1 MNILNRV
8 AWKAMWK
15 NQSRTIVTIIGIIL
29 SAAMFTAV
37 TTLGVSL
44 VSYLIDI
51 AAYNHGD
58 YFIRYD
64 YGTDSDIEG
73 VYQEENVSQVGD
85 LKALGFTNFVL
96 EQEDRTVDE
105 TYVVAAGDT
114 HFYDMVSVRLEEGR
128 LPENS
133 NEIVITGNL
142 VSYLSGAGLPCGIGD
157 TVTMTVVPEYVPEYN
172 ELSVDLP
179 ADGTAFTK
187 EYQIVGISE
196 AFYKLDDF
204 TLELSYLLTYA
215 DENVESAL
223 WHRIYVKTAPAKAAY
238 DFQDKPYGPVRST
251 NTNMLNLYGASKYS
265 NVNHFIYAICG
276 VLMAIIMVGSISLI
290 YNAFSIS
297 VSERTKQFGLLS
309 SIGATKRQLRRS
321 VYFEAFSLC
330 LIGIPLGILC
340 GYFGIAVT
348 LSLTADLINGL
359 LTGSTESGIDLHA
372 VASVPA
378 FLCAGVIAAVTV
390 FLSVLIPAKRAT
402 KVAPIT
408 AIRQTQDYQIPK
420 KGLKS
425 SKLTA
430 KIWGLPGLMAQKY
443 YAVSKHKYRATV
455 ISLTI
460 SVVLFITSCGF
471 TQVLQDTANANANT
485 CNYDLCVYNASGEQL
500 SQIRNHSAVQKSA
513 LRTEQQ
519 WTAVIPNGIFTDEYQ
534 EACNIYNDT
543 TGYEDDADT
552 KYVNIYYL
560 EDDVFRA
567 YLEEQRIDPE
577 PYFDTQNP
585 TALVMSSKI
594 TVYKQNANISERVI
608 YETDVFNDRA
618 DSLFLYKRFLPDELW
633 DYLRKIPSNYYWD
646 NGTYQE
652 YPITIYRFTERL
664 DESVFESVPYLQP
677 DGSLSVVTIPQENED
692 GTYSYAFY
700 FYDPVKDSIAEEPI
714 AISDDLSIP
723 PDVRLGATVSDLPFG
738 ISDHTESEVI
748 SLVMPLSMVDTEM
761 YPPDLLISVSNYEA
775 ITGYLD
781 AEEISYLDLL
791 LSQMQYRN
799 IVTMVNVFSYGF
811 IILISL
817 ICICNVF
824 NTISTNIALRR
835 RDFGMLRSVGMQN
848 RELNRMMIFECLRYG
863 IRALVMGLPLGIL
876 ATFGIHALTGD
887 VGNSN
892 YEFPLIPIFVA
903 IACVFIVVFISMLYA
918 LSRLKKDNPIEAIRM
933 ENL

>member
-1 MNILNRV
+1 MNILNKV
-8 AWKAMWK
+8 AWQAMWK
-15 NQSRTIVTIIGIIL
+15 NKSRTIVTIIGIIL

-51 AAYNHGD
+51 TAYNEGD

-73 VYQEENVSQVGD
+73 VYQEESVSQVGD
-85 LKALGFTNFVL
+85 LKALGFANFVL

-114 HFYDMVSVRLEEGR
+114 HFYDLVSVHLEEGR

-172 ELSVDLP
+172 EVSVDLP

-196 AFYKLDDF
+196 TFYKLDDF

-215 DENVESAL
+215 DENVEPAL
-223 WHRIYVKTAPAKAAY
+223 WHRIYVKTDPPKATY
-238 DFQDKPYGPVRST
+238 DLKGKPYGPVQST
-251 NTNMLNLYGASKYS
+251 NSSMLNLYGASKYA
-265 NVNHFIYAICG
+265 NYNDFIYAICG
-276 VLMAIIMVGSISLI
+276 ILIVIIMVGSISLI
-290 YNAFSIS
+290 YNAISIS

-309 SIGATKRQLRRS
+309 SIGATKRQLRQS
-321 VYFEAFSLC
+321 VYFEAMSLC
-330 LIGIPLGILC
+330 LIGIPIGILC
-340 GYFGIAVT
+340 GYFGIAIT
-348 LSLTADLINGL
+348 LHFTADLISGL
-359 LTGSTESGIDLHA
+359 LAGSTESGIDLHA
-372 VASVPA
+372 VVSAPA
-378 FLCAGVIAAVTV
+378 FLCAGVVAAVTV
-390 FLSVLIPAKRAT
+390 FLSVFIPAKRAT

-425 SKLTA
+425 SELTA

-471 TQVLQDTANANANT
+471 TQVLQDVADSNANT
-485 CNYDLCVYNASGEQL
+485 YNFDMLIGGFSDEQL
-500 SQIRNHSAVQKSA
+500 SKIRSHSAVQKSA

-519 WTAVIPNGIFTDEYQ
+519 WTAVIPNGIFTEEYQ
-534 EACNIYNDT
+534 EACNIYNDA

-567 YLEEQRIDPE
+567 YLEEQRIAPE

-618 DSLFLYKRFLPDELW
+618 DSLFLYKRFIPDELS

-646 NGTYQE
+646 NGTYRE
-652 YPITIYRFTERL
+652 YPITIYRFTESL
-664 DESVFESVPYLQP
+664 DESVLESTPYLQS
-677 DGSLSVVTIPQENED
+677 DGSLSVVTIPLENED
-692 GTYSYAFY
+692 GTYSYAFH

-714 AISDDLSIP
+714 AVSDDFTIP
-723 PDVRLGATVSDLPFG
+723 PDVRLGATVNELPFG
-738 ISDHTESEVI
+738 ITNHSQSEVI
-748 SLVMPLSMVDTEM
+748 SLVMPLSMVDTED
-761 YPPDLLISVSNYEA
+761 YPPNLLISVRNYEV

-781 AEEISYLDLL
+781 AEEIYYQDLL
-791 LSQMQYRN
+791 RSQMQYRN
-799 IVTMVNVFSYGF
+799 MVTMINVFSYGF

-835 RDFGMLRSVGMQN
+835 KDFGMLRSVGMQN

-876 ATFGIHALTGD
+876 TTFGIHILTGS
-887 VGNSN
+887 VGNSH
-892 YEFPLIPIFVA
+892 YELPLIPICIA
-903 IACVFIVVFISMLYA
+903 IACVFVVVFLSMLYA
-918 LSRLKKDNPIEAIRM
+918 LSKLKKDNPIEAIRM